1 MSKNSQYKG
10 LPDKQKRAEV
20 NSPLVNMIKSA
31 LDALDN
37 GYQRPKDSYGADYK
51 YLLNQSIRQY
61 LVPESNLHVTEEA
74 DKLWKALGIKENIL
88 FYKYQDSI
96 CPTQTMSS
104 VKTCKGPSKVSKSED
119 IVDYKK
125 IPFNLLFIEE
135 HTTPVS
141 DVIKAL
147 KEAYYPD
154 PKEQTIVDVLDK
166 MHITKMRKTENI
178 AIKLSSNRI
187 LPDDYNDLDAIGIFN
202 KIIQDNNVNYP
213 QILF

>member
-1 MSKNSQYKG
+1 
-10 LPDKQKRAEV
+10 
-20 NSPLVNMIKSA
+20 
-31 LDALDN
+31 
-37 GYQRPKDSYGADYK
+37 
-51 YLLNQSIRQY
+51 
-61 LVPESNLHVTEEA
+61 VTVEA

-96 CPTQTMSS
+96 CPTQTMFSEM
-104 VKTCKGPSKVSKSED
+104 TCKGPSKVRKPVD
-119 IVDYKK
+119 IVAYKK

-147 KEAYYPD
+147 KAAYHFD

-187 LPDDYNDLDAIGIFN
+187 SPDDFN
-202 KIIQDNNVNYP
+202 KRDAKEVFDKIRLDTQVNYP
-213 QILF
+213 EIL